1 MFEKR
6 LHVSNHPRN
15 ASQNNRA
22 ITVLEQWNVKA
33 CYHEVLVRTWA
44 ARYTAGGCSWNGH
57 STIRQAGRSHRT
69 WMNTW
74 DPAARRLHI
83 HSMENLTW
91 VRKDGPCSF
100 TFEGGI
106 CSPKSSCRQDQIFR
120 EEILHFYQ
128 MIPERRKTMLPYLF
142 CEARIGA
149 VDQWF

>member
-1 MFEKR
+1 M
-6 LHVSNHPRN
+6 S
-15 ASQNNRA
+15 
-22 ITVLEQWNVKA
+22 
-33 CYHEVLVRTWA
+33 
-44 ARYTAGGCSWNGH
+44 
-57 STIRQAGRSHRT
+57 
-69 WMNTW
+69 TW

-83 HSMENLTW
+83 HPMENLTW

-106 CSPKSSCRQDQIFR
+106 CSPKSSCRQDQIFG

-149 VDQWF
+149 VDQWFWLIKFCLILKALGSFYVLFQFLFIFNFLLFQQIYIAHIYFILEVSIVCTFIKTYL